1 MQNFCG
7 VGTGVGAG
15 DGQLS
20 SQFVSQVYTDSSAQ
34 PVLYTVERP
43 YRNPWVT
50 VGVGVSHVSRVVSQ
64 LSS

>member
-43 YRNPWVT
+43 Y
-50 VGVGVSHVSRVVSQ
+50 
-64 LSS
+64 